1 MLEPQVIRL
10 TLDENTSIQMLV
22 TRMEI
27 MHGFGNNQKIILE
40 GEPVL
45 MDLLRNEP
53 TAYEVDELMR
63 CKALELREKLA

>member
-27 MHGFGNNQKIILE
+27 MHGVGRHQKIILE

-45 MDLLRNEP
+45 MDLLNEP

>member
-27 MHGFGNNQKIILE
+27 MHGVGRQKIILE

-45 MDLLRNEP
+45 MGLLNEP